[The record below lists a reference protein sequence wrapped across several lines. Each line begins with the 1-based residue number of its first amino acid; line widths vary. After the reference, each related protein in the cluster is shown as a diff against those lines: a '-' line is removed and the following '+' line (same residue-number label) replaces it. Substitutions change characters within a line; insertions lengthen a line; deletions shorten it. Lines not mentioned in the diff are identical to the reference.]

1 MRRTVLVLAA
11 VSTVLS
17 GAPASAETLE
27 IKPSSPWNVHF
38 AEDKCRIAG
47 FFGEGEDRHALIFE
61 QQWPAAN
68 FGLTI
73 AGPRLRAFR
82 ESQHTNLKF
91 FDSQANRE
99 TKPFRGDL
107 GEFKHALI
115 FSSAT
120 LDPSDES
127 TQAQAEAEAESSL
140 ADGRLPGIDTNFARQ
155 IRFVSVKQRS
165 SELRLM
171 TGPMEDAFKV
181 LNQCTEDL
189 ISTWGLDAEQQRTAS
204 RRPRWTNEDKIVPK
218 IAKSYPQSA
227 LSIGEQGIL
236 RMRVMVDQS
245 GKVDDCVIIQATIA
259 KKLKSPACD
268 AMEQAQFEPALDAQ
282 GQPMR
287 SYYATSIT
295 YKIN

>member
-1 MRRTVLVLAA
+1 MRRTVLILAA

-38 AEDKCRIAG
+38 AEDKCRLAG

-61 QQWPAAN
+61 QHWPAGH

-73 AGPRLRAFR
+73 AGPRLRTFR
-82 ESQHTNLKF
+82 ESQSTNLKF
-91 FDSQANRE
+91 FDDQANRE

-127 TQAQAEAEAESSL
+127 TQAQAEAESSL
-140 ADGRLPGIDTNFARQ
+140 ADGRLPGIDTDFARQ
-155 IRFVSVKQRS
+155 IRFVSVRQRS

-181 LNQCTEDL
+181 LNQCAEDL
-189 ISTWGLDAEQQRTAS
+189 VSTWGLDVEQQRTAS
-204 RRPRWTNEDKIVPK
+204 RRPRWINEEKVVTK
-218 IAKSYPQSA
+218 IAKSYPRKA
-227 LSIGEQGIL
+227 LSFGEQGIL

-268 AMEQAQFEPALDAQ
+268 AMAQAQFEPALDAQ

-287 SYYATSIT
+287 SYFATSIS
-295 YKIN
+295 YRIN